1 MTGASALSA
10 SSCNTYLKGGGGV
23 TESGISSL
31 LFKGAFPFLPLF
43 SFLYQELFYTK
54 AIKKNNKQNK
64 TKKTGRLKKLSK
76 ARALQ
81 NEN

>member
-1 MTGASALSA
+1 MVISSARSTKKVAGKKVAGASALSA

-23 TESGISSL
+23 IESGISSL

-54 AIKKNNKQNK
+54 AI
-64 TKKTGRLKKLSK
+64 
-76 ARALQ
+76 
-81 NEN
+81 